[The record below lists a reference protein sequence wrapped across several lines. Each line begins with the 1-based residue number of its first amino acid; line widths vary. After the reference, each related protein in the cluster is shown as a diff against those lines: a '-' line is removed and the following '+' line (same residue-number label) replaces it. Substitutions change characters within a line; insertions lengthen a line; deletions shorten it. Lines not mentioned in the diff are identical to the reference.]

1 MISCNIYVD
10 NQEIIN
16 YPIYEII
23 QKLDFIDYIF
33 IYCGDQIS
41 YDIIQPLVN
50 DPRITIEII
59 NFKKTMQNKYQ
70 LDCGVCHD
78 PKQTKMFHEVIDSLT
93 SEGDVKSNI
102 AIMQN
107 YCTHAGGNS
116 RIKTK
121 QSKKSL
127 RRI

>member
-41 YDIIQPLVN
+41 YDIIQPLVM
-50 DPRITIEII
+50 IHVL
-59 NFKKTMQNKYQ
+59 Q
-70 LDCGVCHD
+70 L
-78 PKQTKMFHEVIDSLT
+78 KLLILKLDSLM
-93 SEGDVKSNI
+93 I
-102 AIMQN
+102 L
-107 YCTHAGGNS
+107 
-116 RIKTK
+116 
-121 QSKKSL
+121 QSLKICVL
-127 RRI
+127 N